1 MLPPGTLFRGTET
14 GMNRDLPALPGQG
27 GTFPAAQLP
36 VAIDYPAAL
45 ALRQMAMQHDDYP
58 KYLLAPEVSALLHY
72 VPDLHRRMLL
82 ATLWNTGAR
91 INEALALTRG
101 DFSLAPP
108 YPFVQLATLKQ
119 RAEKAARTA
128 GRMPSGSQPHR
139 LVPLSDNQYVSE
151 LQMMVA
157 TLKIPL
163 ERRNRR
169 TGRTEKARLW
179 EITDRTVRT
188 WIGEAVEAA
197 AADGVTFSV
206 PVTPHTFRHSYAM
219 HMLYAGIP
227 LKVLQA
233 LMGHKSIS
241 STEVYTKVFALD
253 VAARHRVQFQMPGT
267 DAVAMLK
274 GEM

>member
-1 MLPPGTLFRGTET
+1 MT
-14 GMNRDLPALPGQG
+14 GIISYGQHQA
-27 GTFPAAQLP
+27 PVMSLP

-45 ALRQMAMQHDDYP
+45 PLRQMALMHDALP

-72 VPDLHRRMLL
+72 VPDLHRRTLF

-91 INEALALTRG
+91 INEALALTWP
-101 DFSLAPP
+101 DFLLAPP

-119 RAEKAARTA
+119 RTEKAARTA
-128 GRMPSGSQPHR
+128 GRAPAGSQTHR
-139 LVPLSDNQYVSE
+139 LVPLSDEQYVSQLE
-151 LQMMVA
+151 MMVA

-163 ERRNRR
+163 ERRNKR
-169 TGRTEKARLW
+169 TGRTEKARIW

-188 WIGEAVEAA
+188 WLNEAVEAA
-197 AADGVTFSV
+197 ATDGVTFSV

-227 LKVLQA
+227 LKVLQS

-241 STEVYTKVFALD
+241 STELYTKVFALD
-253 VAARHRVQFQMPGT
+253 VAARHRVQFMMPGS
-267 DAVAMLK
+267 DAVTMLR
-274 GEM
+274 GS

>member
-1 MLPPGTLFRGTET
+1 VSSVIPHSQSFHQTPS
-14 GMNRDLPALPGQG
+14 
-27 GTFPAAQLP
+27 LP
-36 VAIDYPAAL
+36 VTIDYPAAL
-45 ALRQMAMQHDDYP
+45 ALRQMALVHDELP
-58 KYLLAPEVSALLHY
+58 KYLLAPEINALLHY

-101 DFSLAPP
+101 DFSLVSP

-119 RAEKAARTA
+119 REEKAARSA
-128 GRMPSGSQPHR
+128 GRTPAGATPHR
-139 LVPLSDNQYVSE
+139 LVPLSDNLYVSQLE
-151 LQMMVA
+151 MMVA

-163 ERRNRR
+163 ERRNKR

-188 WIGEAVEAA
+188 WISEAVDAA

-227 LKVLQA
+227 LKVLQS
-233 LMGHKSIS
+233 LMGHKSVS

-253 VAARHRVQFQMPGT
+253 VAARHRVQFSMPEQ
-267 DAVAMLK
+267 DAVTLLRQQSSDTLRN
-274 GEM
+274 

>member
-1 MLPPGTLFRGTET
+1 MSQPP
-14 GMNRDLPALPGQG
+14 LPAVCTQ
-27 GTFPAAQLP
+27 AASALLP

-197 AADGVTFSV
+197 AADDVTFSV

-233 LMGHKSIS
+233 LMGHKSVS

-253 VAARHRVQFQMPGT
+253 VAARHRVQFQMPGA

-274 GEM
+274 GGL

>member
-1 MLPPGTLFRGTET
+1 M
-14 GMNRDLPALPGQG
+14 LPALTGNFVP
-27 GTFPAAQLP
+27 FDASRLP

-45 ALRQMAMQHDDYP
+45 SLRQLAMIQDELP
-58 KYLLAPEVSALLHY
+58 KYLLAPEVSALLYY
-72 VPDLHRRMLL
+72 VPDLNRKMLL

-91 INEALALTRG
+91 INEALALTRS

-119 RAEKAARTA
+119 RTEKAARTA
-128 GRMPSGSQPHR
+128 GRTPSGSQTHR
-139 LVPLSDNQYVSE
+139 LVPLSDNHYVSQLE
-151 LQMMVA
+151 MMVA

-163 ERRNRR
+163 ERRNKRSGKIER
-169 TGRTEKARLW
+169 ARIW

-188 WIGEAVEAA
+188 WLNEAVEAA

-219 HMLYAGIP
+219 HMLYASIP
-227 LKVLQA
+227 LKVLQS
-233 LMGHKSIS
+233 LMGHKSVS

-253 VAARHRVQFQMPGT
+253 VASRHRVQFQMPEA

-274 GEM
+274 SMIKPFING

>member
-1 MLPPGTLFRGTET
+1 MSGSVIHSQSAV
-14 GMNRDLPALPGQG
+14 MVPAVYSAGQ
-27 GTFPAAQLP
+27 PASLP

-45 ALRQMAMQHDDYP
+45 ALRQMSMVHDELP

-72 VPDLHRRMLL
+72 VPDLHRKMLL

-119 RAEKAARTA
+119 RTEKAARTA
-128 GRMPSGSQPHR
+128 GRMPAGQQTHR
-139 LVPLSDNQYVSE
+139 LVPLSDSWYV
-151 LQMMVA
+151 
-157 TLKIPL
+157 
-163 ERRNRR
+163 NRR
-169 TGRTEKARLW
+169 TGRTEKARIW
-179 EITDRTVRT
+179 EVTDRTVRT
-188 WIGEAVEAA
+188 WIGEAVAAA

-227 LKVLQA
+227 LKVLQS

-253 VAARHRVQFQMPGT
+253 VAARHRVQFAMPES

-274 GEM
+274 QLS

>member
-1 MLPPGTLFRGTET
+1 MMTGLVTLGSQPGT
-14 GMNRDLPALPGQG
+14 
-27 GTFPAAQLP
+27 AAQLP

-45 ALRQMAMQHDDYP
+45 ALRQMALVQDELP

-72 VPDLHRRMLL
+72 VPDLHRKMLL

-101 DFSLAPP
+101 IFRWHRRIRLCSWPRSNS
-108 YPFVQLATLKQ
+108 V
-119 RAEKAARTA
+119 RKAARTA
-128 GRMPSGSQPHR
+128 GRAPAGNQAHR
-139 LVPLSDNQYVSE
+139 LVPLSDHQYVSQ

-163 ERRNRR
+163 ERRNTR
-169 TGRTEKARLW
+169 TGRTEKARIW

-188 WIGEAVEAA
+188 WIAEAAEAA

-227 LKVLQA
+227 LKVLQS

-267 DAVAMLK
+267 EAVAMLK
-274 GEM
+274 ERI

>member
-1 MLPPGTLFRGTET
+1 MIPS
-14 GMNRDLPALPGQG
+14 LPGLPQ
-27 GTFPAAQLP
+27 PISAASLP

-45 ALRQMAMQHDDYP
+45 ALRQMALVQDTLP

-72 VPDLHRRMLL
+72 VPDLHRKMLL

-108 YPFVQLATLKQ
+108 YPFVQLATSKQ

-128 GRMPSGSQPHR
+128 GRTPAGNQPHR
-139 LVPLSDNQYVSE
+139 LMPLSDSQYVSQLE
-151 LQMMVA
+151 MMVA
-157 TLKIPL
+157 TLKIPF
-163 ERRNRR
+163 ERRNKR
-169 TGRTEKARLW
+169 TGRTEKARIW

-188 WIGEAVEAA
+188 WINEAVAAA

-206 PVTPHTFRHSYAM
+206 QVTPHTFRHSYAM

-227 LKVLQA
+227 IKVLQA
-233 LMGHKSIS
+233 MLGHKSIS

-253 VAARHRVQFQMPGT
+253 VAARHRVQFQMPG
-267 DAVAMLK
+267 DEAVALLK
-274 GEM
+274 GNVR

>member
-1 MLPPGTLFRGTET
+1 MQH
-14 GMNRDLPALPGQG
+14 LPAPIHHARD
-27 GTFPAAQLP
+27 AAQLP

-45 ALRQMAMQHDDYP
+45 ALRQMSMVHDELP

-72 VPDLHRRMLL
+72 VPDLRRKMLL

-119 RAEKAARTA
+119 RTEKAARTA
-128 GRMPSGSQPHR
+128 GRMPAGQQTHR
-139 LVPLSDNQYVSE
+139 LVPLSDAWYVSQ
-151 LQMMVA
+151 LQTMVA
-157 TLKIPL
+157 
-163 ERRNRR
+163 
-169 TGRTEKARLW
+169 
-179 EITDRTVRT
+179 
-188 WIGEAVEAA
+188 
-197 AADGVTFSV
+197 
-206 PVTPHTFRHSYAM
+206 AM

-227 LKVLQA
+227 LKVLQS

-253 VAARHRVQFQMPGT
+253 VAARHRVQFAMPEA
-267 DAVAMLK
+267 DAVALIK
-274 GEM
+274 QLERR

>member
-1 MLPPGTLFRGTET
+1 MSGSVIHSQSAV
-14 GMNRDLPALPGQG
+14 MVPAVYSAGQ
-27 GTFPAAQLP
+27 PASLP

-45 ALRQMAMQHDDYP
+45 ALRQMSMVHDELP

-72 VPDLHRRMLL
+72 VPDLHRKMLL

-101 DFSLAPP
+101 DFSLTPP

-119 RAEKAARTA
+119 RTEKAARTA
-128 GRMPSGSQPHR
+128 GRMPAGQQTHR
-139 LVPLSDNQYVSE
+139 LVPLSDAWYVSQ
-151 LQMMVA
+151 LQTMVA
-157 TLKIPL
+157 TLKIPM
-163 ERRNRR
+163 ERRNKR
-169 TGRTEKARLW
+169 TGRTEKARIW
-179 EITDRTVRT
+179 EVTDRTVRT
-188 WIGEAVEAA
+188 WIGEAVAAA

-206 PVTPHTFRHSYAM
+206 PITPHTFRHSYAM

-227 LKVLQA
+227 LKVLQS

-253 VAARHRVQFQMPGT
+253 VAARHRVQFAMPES
-267 DAVAMLK
+267 DAVVMLK
-274 GEM
+274 QLS